1 MADIAFA
8 SLYALQDRVLE
19 CLSSVETGFYVTGGT
34 CLHRFYFPERHS
46 VDLDLFSNDNALYRE
61 DVRSIVHALKECAI
75 SSEPVVDS
83 RDFVRLMINGE
94 LQVDLVND
102 RVYRSGRSVRMETGI
117 VVDNLQ
123 NLAANKIC
131 AILGRDDPKDVFDVY
146 IIHRHQAVQ
155 WPLVL
160 EDAAKKCAFDPETL
174 MFRLNA
180 FPLQLLDDLHVV
192 NPSLVSEMKQNYHA
206 MVLAVLA

>member
-1 MADIAFA
+1 MAGLEFA
-8 SLYALQDRVLE
+8 SLYALQDRVLD
-19 CLSSVETGFYVTGGT
+19 CVFAVETGFYLTGGT
-34 CLHRFYFPERHS
+34 CLHRFYYPERHS

-61 DVRSIVHALKECAI
+61 DVRRIVHALKERGF
-75 SSEPVVDS
+75 SSESVVDS
-83 RDFVRLMINGE
+83 RDFVRLMVNGE

-102 RVYRSGRSVRMETGI
+102 RVYRSGRSVRMETGT

-131 AILGRDDPKDVFDVY
+131 AILGRDDPKDVFDLY
-146 IIHRHQAVQ
+146 TLYRHQAVQ

-160 EDAAKKCAFDPETL
+160 EDAAQKCAFDPETL

-180 FPLQLLDDLHVV
+180 FPLQLLDDLHVA
-192 NPSLVSEMKQNYHA
+192 NPSLVSEMKQDYRA
-206 MVLAVLA
+206 MVHAILA

>member
-1 MADIAFA
+1 MAGLDFI
-8 SLYALQDRVLE
+8 SLYALQDRVLD
-19 CLSSVETGFYVTGGT
+19 CVFSVDTGFYLTGGT

-46 VDLDLFSNDNALYRE
+46 VDLDLFSNDNTLYRD
-61 DVRSIVHALKECAI
+61 DVRRIVHTLNECGI
-75 SSEPVVDS
+75 SSELIVDS

-102 RVYRSGRSVRMETGI
+102 RVYRSGRSVRMETAI

-131 AILGRDDPKDVFDVY
+131 AVLGRDDPKDVFDLYVM
-146 IIHRHQAVQ
+146 HRHQAVQ
-155 WPLVL
+155 WPLAL

-192 NPSLVSEMKQNYHA
+192 NPSLVSQMKQHYHA
-206 MVLAVLA
+206 LTHAILA